1 LEELFGR
8 DLSLVLGDVERAIY
22 DVVDAATQPGVLMQ
36 LAVIAAAIVVSFLV
50 GKVIETALEPRI
62 REIKGRRRLLR
73 ILALLLRRT
82 SWIVAAL
89 LLGVAALVIRANTL
103 PSRSVLV
110 TTAATLVLA
119 WVAISVV
126 SRLIRNR
133 TLARIVAAV
142 AWIYVALRITGAF
155 DEVASGLDSLAV
167 QFGTI
172 RLSLYVVLQAA
183 LVIGLLIWGAIIAG
197 NFAERRVTSAGDL
210 TPSLKVLI
218 SKLIK
223 IVFLVLATGI
233 ALASLGI
240 DLTALTVFSGAV
252 GVGIGFGLQKVVS
265 NYVSGIIILLDKSI
279 KPGDTIAIGETFGWI
294 RTLRARFVSVITRDG
309 REYLI
314 PNEDFITQKVEN
326 WSFTDPLIRVDV
338 PFGVS
343 YESDPHAVRK
353 LAVEAAKSVARVEE
367 RPQPVCHL
375 TAFGDSSLDFLLRFW
390 ITDPQNGMTN
400 VRGAVLLACWDA
412 FKEAGIDIPFPHRQ
426 ILVDRPIPIRMAGE
440 GEAEPRRDRPG
451 ASSVREE

>member
-1 LEELFGR
+1 LDQLFGR
-8 DLSLVLGDVERAIY
+8 DLSLVLGDVEAAIY
-22 DVVDAATQPGVLMQ
+22 DFVDALMQPGVLMQ
-36 LAVIAAAIVVSFLV
+36 VAVIAAVIVISFV
-50 GKVIETALEPRI
+50 AGKTIEKALEPRV

-73 ILALLLRRT
+73 VLALLLRRT
-82 SWIVAAL
+82 PWIVAIL
-89 LLGVAALVIRANTL
+89 LFGVAALVIRANTL

-119 WVAISVV
+119 WVAISIV

-133 TLARIVAAV
+133 TLARIVAGI

-155 DEVASGLDSLAV
+155 DEVAVGLDSLAI
-167 QFGTI
+167 QFGKV
-172 RLSLYVVLQAA
+172 RLSLYLALQAT
-183 LVIGLLIWGAIIAG
+183 LIVSLLIWGAIIAG
-197 NFAERRVTSAGDL
+197 NFAERRVTAIGDL

-218 SKLIK
+218 SKLVK
-223 IVFLVLATGI
+223 IVFLVLAVGI

-279 KPGDTIAIGETFGWI
+279 KPGDTIAIGDTFGWI

-309 REYLI
+309 REYLV
-314 PNEDFITQKVEN
+314 PNEDFITQQVEN
-326 WSFTDPLIRVDV
+326 WSFTDTLVRVDV

-343 YESDPHAVRK
+343 YDSDPHAVRK
-353 LAVEAAKSVARVEE
+353 IAVDAAKAVARVEA

-375 TAFGDSSLDFLLRFW
+375 TAFGESTLDFLLRFW
-390 ITDPQNGMTN
+390 ISDPQNGMTN

-412 FKEAGIDIPFPHRQ
+412 FKEAKIDLPFPHRQ
-426 ILVDRPIPIRMAGE
+426 IVVDKPIPVRMTGVDDA
-440 GEAEPRRDRPG
+440 AAP
-451 ASSVREE
+451 EER

>member
-1 LEELFGR
+1 MDQLFNR
-8 DLSLVLGDVERAIY
+8 DISLVLGDLERAIFGF
-22 DVVDAATQPGVLMQ
+22 VDALTEPGVLMQ
-36 LAVIAAAIVVSFLV
+36 IVVIAAIVIISFPI
-50 GKVIETALEPRI
+50 GKAFEAALEPRV
-62 REIKGRRRLLR
+62 RQIKGHPRTLR
-73 ILALLLRRT
+73 FVALILRRT
-82 SWIVAAL
+82 SWMVAAI
-89 LLGVAALVIRANTL
+89 LLGVAALVIRASTL

-110 TTAATLVLA
+110 TITATLVVA
-119 WVAISVV
+119 WVVISVI

-133 TLARIVAAV
+133 TFARFVAAI
-142 AWIYVALRITGAF
+142 AWIYVALRITG
-155 DEVASGLDSLAV
+155 GLDDVAAGLDAMAV
-167 QFGTI
+167 QFGTV
-172 RLSLYVVLQAA
+172 RLSLYVVLQAT

-197 NFAERRVTSAGDL
+197 NFAERRVTAIGDL

-223 IVFLVLATGI
+223 IVLLVLAAGI

-294 RTLRARFVSVITRDG
+294 RSLRARFVSVITRDG
-309 REYLI
+309 REYLV
-314 PNEDFITQKVEN
+314 PNEDFITQQVEN

-343 YESDPHAVRK
+343 YDSDPHAVRRI
-353 LAVEAAKSVARVEE
+353 AVEAAKSVARVEE

-390 ITDPQNGMTN
+390 ISDPQNGMTN

-412 FKEAGIDIPFPHRQ
+412 FKEAEIDIPFPHRQ
-426 ILVDRPIPIRMAGE
+426 ILVDRPIPVRMAGE
-440 GEAEPRRDRPG
+440 GKAETGRQG
-451 ASSVREE
+451 TASLREE

>member
-1 LEELFGR
+1 MDQLFGR
-8 DLSLVLGDVERAIY
+8 DISLVLGDVEAAIY
-22 DVVDAATQPGVLMQ
+22 GFVDVLMQPGVLMQ
-36 LAVIAAAIVVSFLV
+36 IAVIAAVVVVSFVV
-50 GKVIETALEPRI
+50 GKSIEKALEPRI

-73 ILALLLRRT
+73 VLALLLRRT
-82 SWIVAAL
+82 PWIVAIL

-103 PSRSVLV
+103 PSRSILV
-110 TTAATLVLA
+110 TTTATLVLA
-119 WVAISVV
+119 WVAISIV

-133 TLARIVAAV
+133 TLARIVAAI

-155 DEVASGLDSLAV
+155 DEVAVGLDALAI
-167 QFGTI
+167 QFGTV
-172 RLSLYVVLQAA
+172 RLSLYLALQAT
-183 LVIGLLIWGAIIAG
+183 LVVGLLIWGAIIAG
-197 NFAERRVTSAGDL
+197 NFAERRVTAIGDL

-218 SKLIK
+218 SKLVK
-223 IVFLVLATGI
+223 IVFLVLAVGI

-279 KPGDTIAIGETFGWI
+279 KPGDTIAIGDTFGWI

-309 REYLI
+309 REYLV
-314 PNEDFITQKVEN
+314 PNEDFITQQVEN
-326 WSFTDPLIRVDV
+326 WSFTDTLVRVDV

-343 YESDPHAVRK
+343 YDSDPHAVRK
-353 LAVEAAKSVARVEE
+353 IAVDAAKAVARVEA

-375 TAFGDSSLDFLLRFW
+375 TAFGESTLDFLLRFW
-390 ITDPQNGMTN
+390 ISDPQNGMTN

-412 FKEAGIDIPFPHRQ
+412 FKEANINLPFPHRQ
-426 ILVDRPIPIRMAGE
+426 IVVDKPIPVRMTGAND
-440 GEAEPRRDRPG
+440 ASRP
-451 ASSVREE
+451 EER

>member
-1 LEELFGR
+1 M
-8 DLSLVLGDVERAIY
+8 SLVLGDVEAAIY
-22 DVVDAATQPGVLMQ
+22 GFVDVLMQPGVLMQ
-36 LAVIAAAIVVSFLV
+36 IAVIAAVVVVSFVV
-50 GKVIETALEPRI
+50 GKSIEKALEPRI

-73 ILALLLRRT
+73 VLALLLRRT
-82 SWIVAAL
+82 PWIVAIL

-103 PSRSVLV
+103 PSRSILV
-110 TTAATLVLA
+110 TTTATLVLA
-119 WVAISVV
+119 WVAISIV

-133 TLARIVAAV
+133 TLARIVAAI

-155 DEVASGLDSLAV
+155 DEVAVGLDALAI
-167 QFGTI
+167 QFGTV
-172 RLSLYVVLQAA
+172 RLSLYLALQAT
-183 LVIGLLIWGAIIAG
+183 LVVGLLIWGAIIAG
-197 NFAERRVTSAGDL
+197 NFAERRVTAIGDL

-218 SKLIK
+218 SKLVK
-223 IVFLVLATGI
+223 IVFLVLAVGI

-279 KPGDTIAIGETFGWI
+279 KPGDTIAIGDTFGWI

-309 REYLI
+309 REYLV
-314 PNEDFITQKVEN
+314 PNEDFITQQVEN
-326 WSFTDPLIRVDV
+326 WSFTDTLVRVDV

-343 YESDPHAVRK
+343 YDSDPHAVRK
-353 LAVEAAKSVARVEE
+353 IAVDAAKAVARVEA

-375 TAFGDSSLDFLLRFW
+375 TAFGESTLDFLLRFW
-390 ITDPQNGMTN
+390 ISDPQNGMTN

-412 FKEAGIDIPFPHRQ
+412 FKEANINLPFPHRQ
-426 ILVDRPIPIRMAGE
+426 IVVDKPIPVRMTGAND
-440 GEAEPRRDRPG
+440 ASRP
-451 ASSVREE
+451 EER